1 MMYIYIYIQTRPISS
16 LNPYIIHISTDIYLS
31 ISAYVY
37 LFLAL
42 LLVGLQQWVS
52 AFVQHGLLNGD
63 LSGQHLVNSN
73 DLADFTQFGSHRL
86 DVCHSVHSYMIYTEP
101 VTWYAK
107 PPKIGGWK
115 KLLSYKFEDLEY
127 PGICVCV
134 FALVWGMVF
143 IFFHFCLEGMFS
155 YYLYTFIYIYISYSS
170 YRSECWA
177 LLNHERAS
185 VATHLATAF
194 LEKIRI
200 LHPESLEDIFEVQ
213 TNVPDMCQARGQGF
227 P

>member
-1 MMYIYIYIQTRPISS
+1 MESLSGRFREVFSSGIFCLSFYICLFLDLHLSRSISVPCTVSNCMMYIYIYIQTRPISS

-73 DLADFTQFGSHRL
+73 GLADFTQFGSHRL

-155 YYLYTFIYIYISYSS
+155 YYLYTFIYIYI
-170 YRSECWA
+170 
-177 LLNHERAS
+177 L
-185 VATHLATAF
+185 
-194 LEKIRI
+194 
-200 LHPESLEDIFEVQ
+200 
-213 TNVPDMCQARGQGF
+213 
-227 P
+227 

>member
-1 MMYIYIYIQTRPISS
+1 MSQCSF
-16 LNPYIIHISTDIYLS
+16 IHDLHG
-31 ISAYVY
+31 ACN
-37 LFLAL
+37 
-42 LLVGLQQWVS
+42 LVW
-52 AFVQHGLLNGD
+52 
-63 LSGQHLVNSN
+63 
-73 DLADFTQFGSHRL
+73 
-86 DVCHSVHSYMIYTEP
+86 
-101 VTWYAK
+101 K
-107 PPKIGGWK
+107 KPKIGGWK

-127 PGICVCV
+127 PGICVCFCV
-134 FALVWGMVF
+134 GLGDGLRIFPFLPWGNVF
-143 IFFHFCLEGMFS
+143 ILFIYMYIKIL
-155 YYLYTFIYIYISYSS
+155 IYIYIYTSYSS

-177 LLNHERAS
+177 LLNHFKWA